1 MMNRSRQGNRRFATK
16 NTKST
21 KKKSTMQIT
30 NRRNQNKQRVFSIP
44 LLSLLTPVQKHCSV
58 CSVASVANLPCLVKF
73 SEGGYFTA
81 VRWAASSA
89 MPCEGAV
96 TDFGKHSDSGDQAR

>member
-1 MMNRSRQGNRRFATK
+1 MMNRSQFEEGDSPQRTQRAP
-16 NTKST
+16 
-21 KKKSTMQIT
+21 
-30 NRRNQNKQRVFSIP
+30 RRNQQCRLPTGGSRASKDSFSIS

-81 VRWAASSA
+81 VRRAASSA